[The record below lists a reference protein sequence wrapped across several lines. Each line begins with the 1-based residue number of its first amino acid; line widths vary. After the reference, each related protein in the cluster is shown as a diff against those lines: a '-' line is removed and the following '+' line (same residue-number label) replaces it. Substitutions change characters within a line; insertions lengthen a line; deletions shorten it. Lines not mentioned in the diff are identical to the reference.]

1 MVGYDADK
9 EDYFALTSYE
19 SGLAETEAGKRLMRR
34 TKPDIIATIGQC
46 FGIAL
51 AFIDLR
57 QSYDY
62 LKATFDILRDDN
74 TSLLRLV
81 KEIEGAYGDA
91 AADNFWTGKPSV
103 KKYDAL
109 LAALPQRAWVE

>member
-1 MVGYDADK
+1 M
-9 EDYFALTSYE
+9 
-19 SGLAETEAGKRLMRR
+19 SGGVVRWR
-34 TKPDIIATIGQC
+34 ISWSS
-46 FGIAL
+46 IAL

-81 KEIEGAYGDA
+81 KEIEGAYEDA
-91 AADNFWTGKPSV
+91 AADNFRAWKRSV
-103 KKYDAL
+103 KKYNAL
-109 LAALPQRAWVE
+109 LDALPQRAWVE